1 MIALE
6 KRPEK
11 WVNKRMNIE
20 YDVWLVVHS
29 EHPNLSVG
37 NFIIDDVEKQTSTE
51 TIVGFVEEHPDSHFT
66 FQYVVGDPENG
77 SEINSFFTEVLR
89 DWKIKNL
96 CG

>member
-1 MIALE
+1 MIRLE

-29 EHPNLSVG
+29 EHPNVGVG
-37 NFIIDDVEKQTSTE
+37 NFIIDGVEKQTSTE
-51 TIVGFVEEHPDSHFT
+51 AIVRFVEDHPEAVFDFI
-66 FQYVVGDPENG
+66 YVVGDPENG